1 MPGLSIYHKRLL
13 PFLALLLLAFTGCAG
28 PLEVKYEPRTQGQF
42 KSKEAATV
50 FVSPFEDKRDLSKS
64 PFKDPRTIGKI
75 QATVSDITD
84 NKLTLSENVADIVS
98 RAYAKELALAGFT
111 VVSEPDKASFL
122 ISGEVREFRLEVGS
136 QDEIAI
142 EFSYELKE
150 AQGEKTLSSGV
161 ESEKGERFAGV
172 MGNSRTTLSNYISAS
187 LQKAIRRSIEQ
198 MGARLPA
205 SGSAPVAKEEFGA
218 PSPQSTG
225 SVTVNSTRERAK
237 VYIDGVYYGLTPLK
251 LDLAPGIYEVT
262 VTKKGFKPATE
273 KISVRQDAT
282 TEMETE
288 LDEE

>member
-1 MPGLSIYHKRLL
+1 MAGLKENHKKLI
-13 PFLALLLLAFTGCAG
+13 PFFALLLLIFTGCAG

-42 KSKEAATV
+42 KAKEPAPV
-50 FVSPFEDKRDLSKS
+50 FVSSFEDKRDLSKS

-84 NKLTLSENVADIVS
+84 DKITLSENVVDIVS

-111 VVSEPDKASFL
+111 VVSEPDKARYL

-142 EFSYELKE
+142 ELSYELKE

-161 ESEKGERFAGV
+161 ASEKGERFAGV

-187 LQKAIRRSIEQ
+187 LQKAVRRSIAE
-198 MGARLPA
+198 MGAKLPSA
-205 SGSAPVAKEEFGA
+205 GNAPVAKEEFRT
-218 PSPQSTG
+218 PSSQSTG
-225 SVTVNSTRERAK
+225 SVAVNSTQERAK

-273 KISVRQDAT
+273 KISVRQGAT
-282 TEMETE
+282 TEIETE